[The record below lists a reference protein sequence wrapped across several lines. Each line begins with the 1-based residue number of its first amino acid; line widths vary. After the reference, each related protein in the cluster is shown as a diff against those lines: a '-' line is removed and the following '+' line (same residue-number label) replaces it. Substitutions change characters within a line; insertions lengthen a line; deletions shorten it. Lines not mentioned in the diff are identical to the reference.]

1 MNNSNY
7 KKLLALAMK
16 VGDNVQIITNKKQ
29 ESISVRFFV
38 EDNIFLSIG
47 YYPALEDKFIVRAGK
62 QSQSYFSPT
71 PYYKLLDYM
80 FPGVRKKNDL
90 YIIVDFDEINT
101 SIMKLPKYTTEHT
114 VYSVPD
120 AKYRMSYPKSLGEM
134 FW

>member
-7 KKLLALAMK
+7 KKLLALAMI

-38 EDNIFLSIG
+38 EDDIFLSIG
-47 YYPALEDKFIVRAGK
+47 YYPELDNKFMVRAGK

-71 PYYKLLDYM
+71 PYYKLLDYI
-80 FPGVRKKNDL
+80 FPGVRKKDEL
-90 YIIVDFDEINT
+90 YILVDFDEINT
-101 SIMKLPKYTTEHT
+101 SITKLPKYITKHT
-114 VYSVPD
+114 SYPAPA

>member
-7 KKLLALAMK
+7 KKLLALAMR

-47 YYPALEDKFIVRAGK
+47 YYPKLEDKFMVRAGK

-71 PYYKLLDYM
+71 PYHKLLDYM
-80 FPGVRKKNDL
+80 FPGVRKKDEL
-90 YIIVDFDEINT
+90 YILVDFDEINT
-101 SIMKLPKYTTEHT
+101 SIMKLPKYITEHT
-114 VYSVPD
+114 VYSAPD